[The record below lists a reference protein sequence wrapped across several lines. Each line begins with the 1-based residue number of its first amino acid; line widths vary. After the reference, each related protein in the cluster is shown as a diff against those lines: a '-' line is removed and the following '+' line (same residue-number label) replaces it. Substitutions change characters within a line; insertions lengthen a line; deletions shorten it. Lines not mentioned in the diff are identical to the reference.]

1 MKVLILINSFG
12 RGGAEKSTALF
23 IIKLNRQYADIN
35 FVCVYLYPFMPG
47 FYKEIEE
54 NNIPLIHIKEKN
66 IFSRVKR
73 FRNLIKEYQPDIIHS
88 VLHESNMI
96 TRFSSIGSKSV
107 FVESL
112 VSKPYFIDREY
123 PNKIIKYKHTIGIKF
138 IDKWSSFLV
147 NHFHSVGLT
156 VAKFYLEVYNRKFAY
171 TIVRRGRPVPVDVP
185 ARVITNSGKLILV
198 TLARHEYLKGL
209 QYLLEA
215 ILPIKDRVKL
225 KIVGRDGAA
234 TLSLKEFVKK
244 HQMENTVEFCGFLN
258 DVIPVLRE
266 ADIYVSASLTE
277 GLPGSVIEAMS
288 LKMPLLL
295 SDIEEHREVATENE
309 NALFFKSKNIEG
321 IRSNIN
327 QILEN
332 KIDLISFGNK
342 SFEIFNERFTED
354 AMVNGMAQ
362 FYYNVLK
369 IRN

>member
-23 IIKLNRQYADIN
+23 ILKLNKQYADIN
-35 FVCVYLYPFMPG
+35 FVCVYLYPFTPG

-54 NNIPLIHIKEKN
+54 NNIPIIHIKEKT

-73 FRNLIKEYQPDIIHS
+73 FRSIIKDYKPDIIHS

-96 TRFSSIGSKSV
+96 TRFSSIGVKAV

-123 PNKIIKYKHTIGIKF
+123 QNKIIKYKHTIGIKF
-138 IDKWSSFLV
+138 LDKYTSFLV

-156 VAKFYLEVYNRKFAY
+156 VAKYYLEVYNRKFAY
-171 TIVRRGRPVPVDVP
+171 TIVRRGRPVPMNVP
-185 ARVITNSGKLILV
+185 EKVNTNSEKLILV

-209 QYLLEA
+209 QYLVEA
-215 ILPIKDRVKL
+215 VQPIKDKVKL
-225 KIVGRDGAA
+225 KIVGRDGSA
-234 TLSLKEFVKK
+234 TKSLKEFVKA

-295 SDIEEHREVATENE
+295 SDIEEHREVATENG
-309 NALFFKSKNIEG
+309 NALFFKSKDKEE
-321 IRSNIN
+321 IRSNIIR
-327 QILEN
+327 ILDNE
-332 KIDLISFGNK
+332 IDLISLGNK
-342 SFEIFNERFTED
+342 SFEIFNERFTEE

-362 FYYNVLK
+362 FYYKLLK
-369 IRN
+369 LKN